1 VADPTDTTSRIAL
14 ARDSLTAKLGELRR
28 REASV
33 RTALSPIRH
42 LANPWLRIGVATL
55 IGYRL
60 GRPDPVRA
68 AVETTPA
75 RSETLFGAIVRASL
89 VVVAQAVVRRVVVE
103 FVAGEVDGPDRHR
116 GLLGSL
122 DEQAARV

>member
-1 VADPTDTTSRIAL
+1 VTDPTDTTSRIAL
-14 ARDSLTAKLGELRR
+14 ARHSFTSKLGELRR

-33 RTALSPIRH
+33 RAVLSPIRH
-42 LANPWLRIGVATL
+42 LANPWLRIGVAAL
-55 IGYRL
+55 IGYRI
-60 GRPDPVRA
+60 GRRHPVCA

-103 FVAGEVDGPDRHR
+103 FITSGHGQDDVSRPSRATSSDHPSR
-116 GLLGSL
+116 
-122 DEQAARV
+122 